1 MPYIGKDASA
11 GNSKISKYQ
20 TTVGSGGQTNFTVQ
34 IDGGNV
40 VQVFLNGVLLN
51 ESDYT
56 QSSTQI
62 ALGSAAIENDI
73 VEVHVYRSF
82 NIADAAKLSG
92 DTFTGAV
99 SGPTPT
105 QDAHLATKSY
115 VDGQSHVPSQSTHS
129 GKFLTTN
136 GTTASWS
143 TVDALP
149 DQSGHAGQYLKT
161 DGSSSDWATLNPN
174 SVTGAFTVTDETI
187 VKIQD
192 GISMMQTTLT
202 GTHEVPS
209 GYSAVVAGPLVI
221 DSSASLTVNGTLVV
235 T

>member
-82 NIADAAKLSG
+82 NIADAAKVTG

-105 QDAHLATKSY
+105 ADAHLATKAY
-115 VDGQSHVPSQSTHS
+115 VDGQSHVPSQSSHS

-136 GTTASWS
+136 GTAASWS

-174 SVTGAFTVTDETI
+174 SVTGAFTATDETI
-187 VKIQD
+187 VKLAD
-192 GISMMQTTLT
+192 GLSMTQTTLS
-202 GTHEVPS
+202 GTHEVPT
-209 GYSAVVAGPLVI
+209 GYQTVMAGPITV
-221 DSSASLTVNGTLVV
+221 SGTLTVNGRLVLV
-235 T
+235 

>member
-82 NIADAAKLSG
+82 NIADAAKVTG

-105 QDAHLATKSY
+105 ADAHLATKAY
-115 VDGQSHVPSQSTHS
+115 VDGQSHVPSQSSHS

-136 GTTASWS
+136 GTAASWS

-174 SVTGAFTVTDETI
+174 NVTGAFTATDETI
-187 VKIQD
+187 VKLQD
-192 GISMMQTTLT
+192 GLSMTQTTLS
-202 GTHEVPS
+202 GTHEVPT
-209 GYSAVVAGPLVI
+209 GYQTVLAGPITV
-221 DSSASLTVNGTLVV
+221 SGTLTVNGTLVLV
-235 T
+235 

>member
-62 ALGSAAIENDI
+62 SLGTAAIENDI

-82 NIADAAKLSG
+82 NIADAAKVTG

-105 QDAHLATKSY
+105 ADAHLATKAY
-115 VDGQSHVPSQSTHS
+115 VDGQSHVPSQSSHS

-136 GTTASWS
+136 GTAASWS

-174 SVTGAFTVTDETI
+174 NVTGAFTATDETI
-187 VKIQD
+187 VKLQD
-192 GISMMQTTLT
+192 GLSMTQTTLS
-202 GTHEVPS
+202 GTHEVPT
-209 GYSAVVAGPLVI
+209 GYQTVLAGPITV
-221 DSSASLTVNGTLVV
+221 SGTLTVNGTLVLV
-235 T
+235 